1 MSSTG
6 FIPAHKNP
14 FVIERVIALPYLF
27 AEGDWAHHLD
37 RLQQLKF
44 RAAIVGQQ
52 GSGKTTLLEQLNQ
65 RLPEHFNVTTHYAF
79 LPQEKQP
86 HANMLKE
93 AINES
98 SAGKI
103 VLMDG
108 IERLSFFQ
116 RQRLYR
122 TTKKQP
128 GLIINVHQKCRLPTW
143 IHCQPSQTML
153 AQLLVEVGQGTPEI
167 NAAAQNYYKDFGGN
181 IRDVFRA
188 LYDDYSA
195 GKFSCDIRQ

>member
-1 MSSTG
+1 MLSTG
-6 FIPAHKNP
+6 FIPAHQNP
-14 FVIERVIALPYLF
+14 FAIERVIALPYLF
-27 AEGDWAHHLD
+27 VEGDWAHHLE
-37 RLQQLKF
+37 RLRALNF
-44 RAAIVGQQ
+44 RAAIVGPQ

-86 HANMLKE
+86 HAMMLHE

-98 SAGKI
+98 NAGKI
-103 VLMDG
+103 VLIDG

-122 TTKKQP
+122 TTKKQS
-128 GLIINVHQKCRLPTW
+128 GLVINVHQRCRLTTW
-143 IHCQPSQTML
+143 IQCQPSHLVLTH
-153 AQLLVEVGQGTPEI
+153 LLDEIGQGTPEVI
-167 NAAAQNYYKDFGGN
+167 AAAEKYYNDFGGN

-188 LYDDYSA
+188 LYDDCSA
-195 GKFSCDIRQ
+195 GKFNIDSR

>member
-1 MSSTG
+1 MLSTS
-6 FIPAHKNP
+6 FIPAHQNP
-14 FVIERVIALPYLF
+14 FAIERVIALPYSF
-27 AEGDWAHHLD
+27 VEGDWRHHLE
-37 RLQQLKF
+37 RLRALNF
-44 RAAIVGQQ
+44 RAAIVGPQ

-86 HANMLKE
+86 HANMLNE

-103 VLMDG
+103 VLIDG

-143 IHCQPSQTML
+143 IHCQPRQKML

-167 NAAAQNYYKDFGGN
+167 NAAAQKYYIDFGGN

-195 GKFSCDIRQ
+195 GKFNIDSR